1 MGKFLIKAS
10 LTAEGVKGLLKEGGS
25 SRKKAVEKMIADL
38 GGKLEAFYFSFG
50 CHDVYAIGEFPD
62 EASAAASALT
72 INATGLVSVETTV
85 LLEPEVID
93 KAVKKTVHYRGP
105 GQ

>member
-1 MGKFLIKAS
+1 MAKFLLKAS
-10 LTAEGVKGLLKEGGS
+10 LTAEGVKGLIKEGGS
-25 SRKKAVEKMIADL
+25 ARKKAVEKMAADL
-38 GGKLEAFYFSFG
+38 GGKLESFYFAFG

-62 EASAAASALT
+62 EATAAASALT
-72 INATGLVSVETTV
+72 INATGLVNIETTV
-85 LLEPEVID
+85 LLEPSLID

>member
-1 MGKFLIKAS
+1 MAKFLIKAS
-10 LTAEGVKGLLKEGGS
+10 LTAEGVKGLLKEGGTA
-25 SRKKAVEKMIADL
+25 RKKVVEKMVGDL
-38 GGKLEAFYFSFG
+38 GGKLESFYFAFG
-50 CHDVYAIGEFPD
+50 CHDVYAIGDYPD
-62 EASAAASALT
+62 EASVVAASLT

-85 LLEPEVID
+85 LIEPELID